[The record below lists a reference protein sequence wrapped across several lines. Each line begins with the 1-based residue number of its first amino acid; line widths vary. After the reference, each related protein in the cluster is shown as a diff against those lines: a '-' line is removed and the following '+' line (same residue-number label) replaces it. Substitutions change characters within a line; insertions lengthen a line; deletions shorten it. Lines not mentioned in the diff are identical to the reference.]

1 MTALQ
6 QLSELEAR
14 LMLKHPMIKD
24 RLRVFLAEYLDAIV
38 HDQTE
43 SARHSEWTEQPL
55 TIADFSLEA
64 LAYCAFDCC
73 RFLVANAVDIG
84 LMIPQAGYDFG
95 SVRTGEYANA
105 FSRWGMTSE
114 AARMRLTVAAF
125 EFGPLH
131 LEVVDDKFVY
141 KGKQ

>member
-55 TIADFSLEA
+55 TIADFTLEA
-64 LAYCAFDCC
+64 LAYCSFECT
-73 RFLVANAVDIG
+73 RFLIENADDIG

-95 SVRTGEYANA
+95 MVRTDNYANA
-105 FSRWGMTSE
+105 FCRWSE
-114 AARMRLTVAAF
+114 TDAVRMRLTVAAF
-125 EFGPLH
+125 DFGKLD
-131 LEVVDDKFVY
+131 LEVAGGKFVY

>member
-38 HDQTE
+38 RE
-43 SARHSEWTEQPL
+43 SEYLL
-55 TIADFSLEA
+55 TIADFTLEA

-95 SVRTGEYANA
+95 SMRAGEYANA
-105 FSRWGMTSE
+105 FSRWPE
-114 AARMRLTVAAF
+114 AVRMRLTVAAF
-125 EFGPLH
+125 DFGKLD
-131 LEVVDDKFVY
+131 LEVAGGKFVY

>member
-24 RLRVFLAEYLDAIV
+24 RLRVFLAEYLDSIV
-38 HDQTE
+38 RE
-43 SARHSEWTEQPL
+43 SEYML
-55 TIADFSLEA
+55 TIADFTLEA

-95 SVRTGEYANA
+95 SMRVGDYANA
-105 FSRWGMTSE
+105 FSRWPE
-114 AARMRLTVAAF
+114 ATRMRLTVAAF

>member
-38 HDQTE
+38 RE
-43 SARHSEWTEQPL
+43 SEYML

-95 SVRTGEYANA
+95 SMRAGEYANA
-105 FSRWGMTSE
+105 FSRWPE
-114 AARMRLTVAAF
+114 ATRMRLTVAAF
-125 EFGPLH
+125 DFGKLD
-131 LEVVDDKFVY
+131 LEVAGGKFVC

>member
-38 HDQTE
+38 RE
-43 SARHSEWTEQPL
+43 SEYLL